1 MIDVGT
7 SVISA
12 KTELYRIDIDDENYI
27 HHIKVHLSHYSESL
41 IFVQNFNFHE
51 TLLSEILL
59 NFLDIF
65 LSKLQNILDYFN
77 IGRSQFCRILGW
89 KFEILHFLPILKIQ
103 NLSSNWVLKPICGK
117 KGGFQQCV
125 FRIFGKSLNSFTQPL
140 TFFRLVMLNTLV
152 FGLNNSNSTD
162 FTGKIKW
169 IMAVLRIQQVRFHIL
184 VVLEALYHED

>member
-65 LSKLQNILDYFN
+65 FCQNCKIFLIISTLEEVSFAGFWGENSKFFI
-77 IGRSQFCRILGW
+77 FCP
-89 KFEILHFLPILKIQ
+89 F
-103 NLSSNWVLKPICGK
+103 
-117 KGGFQQCV
+117 
-125 FRIFGKSLNSFTQPL
+125 
-140 TFFRLVMLNTLV
+140 
-152 FGLNNSNSTD
+152 
-162 FTGKIKW
+162 
-169 IMAVLRIQQVRFHIL
+169 
-184 VVLEALYHED
+184 

>member
-1 MIDVGT
+1 MLHFHEFLKLRYFSNFSRQIAKFMNFLTIFFFRYFVLDNGSLSYGKSANEVKRGRTHGVIDVGT

-65 LSKLQNILDYFN
+65 FLSKLHNILDYFN
-77 IGRSQFCRILGW
+77 IGRSQFCRILG
-89 KFEILHFLPILKIQ
+89 
-103 NLSSNWVLKPICGK
+103 
-117 KGGFQQCV
+117 
-125 FRIFGKSLNSFTQPL
+125 
-140 TFFRLVMLNTLV
+140 
-152 FGLNNSNSTD
+152 
-162 FTGKIKW
+162 
-169 IMAVLRIQQVRFHIL
+169 
-184 VVLEALYHED
+184 

>member
-1 MIDVGT
+1 MLHFHEFLKLRYFSNFSRQIAKFMNFLTIFFFRYFVLDNGSLSYGKSANEVKRGRTHGVIDVGT

-65 LSKLQNILDYFN
+65 FCQNCIIFLIISTLEEVSFAGFWGENSKFFI
-77 IGRSQFCRILGW
+77 FCP
-89 KFEILHFLPILKIQ
+89 F
-103 NLSSNWVLKPICGK
+103 
-117 KGGFQQCV
+117 
-125 FRIFGKSLNSFTQPL
+125 
-140 TFFRLVMLNTLV
+140 
-152 FGLNNSNSTD
+152 
-162 FTGKIKW
+162 
-169 IMAVLRIQQVRFHIL
+169 
-184 VVLEALYHED
+184 

>member
-65 LSKLQNILDYFN
+65 FLSKLQNILDYFN
-77 IGRSQFCRILGW
+77 IGRSQFCRILG
-89 KFEILHFLPILKIQ
+89 
-103 NLSSNWVLKPICGK
+103 
-117 KGGFQQCV
+117 
-125 FRIFGKSLNSFTQPL
+125 
-140 TFFRLVMLNTLV
+140 
-152 FGLNNSNSTD
+152 
-162 FTGKIKW
+162 
-169 IMAVLRIQQVRFHIL
+169 
-184 VVLEALYHED
+184 